1 MKAIVMTAP
10 GDPSVLRLQTCPE
23 PELSH
28 ATDVLVQLK
37 ASGLNPIDTKLRS
50 RGTFYPEA
58 MPAILGLDGAGVV
71 EAVGAQVRQF
81 HIGDE
86 VYFCNGGLG
95 GEPGT
100 YAEYAV
106 VDEAFL
112 ARKPATLSFAE
123 AAAVPLA
130 AITAWEALFDRARLQ
145 PGQTVWI
152 TAGAGGVGHLA
163 IQLAKQQGATVCT
176 TVSTPEKAAFVR
188 QLGANHVI
196 LYTETDPVQAVL
208 DWTQGN
214 GVAVSFDTVG
224 GAVLSQ
230 CFAAT
235 QIYGDVVTLLAP
247 AADADW
253 KTARDR
259 NLRVSFELMLTPLL
273 QSLKAAQ
280 AAQAEILR
288 HCARAI
294 DQGELRIHLAQ
305 SFPLAEAAA
314 AHQRLEAGGFLG
326 KLALTIGE

>member
-10 GDPSVLRLQTCPE
+10 GDPTVLHLQTCPE
-23 PELSH
+23 PELRH
-28 ATDVLVQLK
+28 ATDVLVHLK

-50 RGTFYPEA
+50 RGTFYPDA

-71 EAVGAQVRQF
+71 EAIGAQVRQF

-95 GEPGT
+95 GQPGT

-106 VDEAFL
+106 VDEAYL
-112 ARKPATLSFAE
+112 AHKPATLSFAE

-188 QLGANHVI
+188 QLGADHVI
-196 LYTETDPVQAVL
+196 LYTTTDPVQAVL

-247 AADADW
+247 AADTDW

-280 AAQAEILR
+280 SAQAEILC

-294 DQGELRIHLAQ
+294 DQGELQIHLAQ
-305 SFPLAEAAA
+305 SFPLDQAAA
-314 AHQRLEAGGFLG
+314 AHQQLEAGGFLG
-326 KLALTIGE
+326 KLALTIAE